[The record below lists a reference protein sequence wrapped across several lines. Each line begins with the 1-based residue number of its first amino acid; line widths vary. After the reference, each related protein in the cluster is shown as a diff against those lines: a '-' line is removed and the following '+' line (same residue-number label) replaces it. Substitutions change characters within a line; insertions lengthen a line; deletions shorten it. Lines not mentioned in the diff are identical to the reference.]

1 MGKEPDSA
9 PFDYHS
15 QSTLVR
21 KMKSFGVDAEWIPG
35 EERRHRLKMNAM
47 KPSGNHTSV
56 ASVAGRRRRSA
67 ESARAAG
74 PRRWVGPRGGCAL
87 RGVRTGAN
95 GLRHPPSQSHH
106 PGRKRRLALCESVL
120 GRGRGP
126 AHGHAPALG
135 PARAQK
141 ATHRRHRRN
150 LTCHLHGQASDPPRA
165 LWSVAY
171 CRLRPLRQASA
182 RPAAHVL
189 RRRTAP
195 PARS

>member
-1 MGKEPDSA
+1 MQDPQPCVYCGKGVSCGTPGTGDVVRLLPCGHSA
-9 PFDYHS
+9 C
-15 QSTLVR
+15 
-21 KMKSFGVDAEWIPG
+21 
-35 EERRHRLKMNAM
+35 
-47 KPSGNHTSV
+47 
-56 ASVAGRRRRSA
+56 AS
-67 ESARAAG
+67 
-74 PRRWVGPRGGCAL
+74 CAL
-87 RGVRTGAN
+87 MDAVDGPCRQELATRPDGPNR
-95 GLRHPPSQSHH
+95 PPSQSHH
-106 PGRKRRLALCESVL
+106 PGRRRRLALCESVL

-150 LTCHLHGQASDPPRA
+150 PTCHLHGQASDPPRA